1 MLVAAVNKL
10 GILERIAENKLLM
23 ESIYLIIG
31 AIVILLAMAVKEKI
45 KKILIDDTTS
55 VNNMTKNHQDD
66 DRLRINLTELLVT
79 SSANRSF
86 YSLLHNGESYSNGLG
101 IKKLTRIREITDGS
115 TVNTSMQCQNIR
127 MAAMPD
133 FTGILLNALTKPVMI
148 KTSDL
153 ENDTFRDHLMS
164 RSVDLVVIRSLVK
177 HNYLIGLVGV
187 EFCTQGDNEY
197 VNKLKEEFDLVEFNC
212 LADRCQAIATRKHH
226 PWYQRW
232 FS

>member
-1 MLVAAVNKL
+1 MLIAVVKES
-10 GILERIAENKLLM
+10 GILERIVENKLLM

-31 AIVILLAMAVKEKI
+31 AIVILVAMAVKEKL

-66 DRLRINLTELLVT
+66 DRLRINLTGMLVT
-79 SSANRSF
+79 SSANRAF

-101 IKKLTRIREITDGS
+101 IKKLTRIREITDSS

-133 FTGILLNALTKPVMI
+133 FTGVLLNALIEPVMV
-148 KTSDL
+148 KTSEL
-153 ENDTFRDHLMS
+153 ENDTFRDHLMA

-177 HNYLIGLVGV
+177 HNYLVGLVGV
-187 EFCTQGDNEY
+187 EFCTQGDNVY
-197 VNKLKEEFDLVEFNC
+197 VDKLMDEFDLVEFNR